1 MPEDFLVRL
10 TNLTIRLASSNK
22 LKYLVR
28 HSELELHN
36 EKAVGLVGE
45 SGSGKTLTVSS
56 ILGIISFLPGIT
68 NGELWLNYDG
78 NKINMWD
85 NAPWRNKPKTEMEEL
100 SDADFNPKEYFLW
113 QRNIASRMKQYRGN
127 KISIIFQRAKTSLNP
142 FLTIKSQI
150 YESLTIAGE
159 ESDYDRM
166 IEWLTNCGFTLNEG
180 KRVAG
185 MYPHQ
190 LSGGQAQRAMMAI
203 TLSSQAA
210 TIIADEPTTGLD
222 AKLQVET
229 LMFIKRML
237 DQHKRSAVI
246 VSHNLHSVA
255 KFTDICYVMYRG
267 LTVEKGATS
276 KILKPGGDNHP
287 YTRKLREG
295 VEKKRQFGQIVTGE
309 ITGCPFYPNCDLYKK
324 MSSSD
329 QTKCREDLPP
339 KVNIDNDHFIRCW
352 DFDGC

>member
-1 MPEDFLVRL
+1 MTEDFLIKL
-10 TNLTIRLASSNK
+10 TNLSVRLADSNA

-68 NGELWLNYDG
+68 SGELQLNYDG
-78 NKINMWD
+78 NKANIWND
-85 NAPWRNKPKTEMEEL
+85 APWRNHPEAKLEGL
-100 SDADFNPKEYFLW
+100 SDADFNRKEYFLW
-113 QRNIASRMKQYRGN
+113 QRKIASRMKRYRGK

-142 FLTIKSQI
+142 FLTIKNQI

-159 ESDYDRM
+159 AKDYDRM
-166 IEWLTNCGFTLNEG
+166 LEWLANCGFTLNEA
-180 KRVAG
+180 KRIAG

-190 LSGGQAQRAMMAI
+190 LSGGQAQRAMMAV
-203 TLSSQAA
+203 TLSSQAT

-229 LMFIKRML
+229 LVFIKRML

-246 VSHNLHSVA
+246 VSHNLYSVS
-255 KFTDICYVMYRG
+255 KFTDVCYVMYRG
-267 LTVEKGATS
+267 LTVEKGPTS
-276 KILKPGGDNHP
+276 KILKPAGDNHP

-295 VEKKRQFGQIVTGE
+295 VEKNRQIGRIVTGE

-324 MSSSD
+324 MASSE
-329 QTKCREDLPP
+329 QAKCREELPP
-339 KVNIDNDHFIRCW
+339 KINIDSNHFIRCW
-352 DFDGC
+352 AFDE